1 MVLEKMYHTT
11 RNTLLPSLVRREEHD
26 CGKSL
31 RPKTSST
38 KPLLNTQRPSAC
50 SNHRMSSHSLI
61 TATCRISYR
70 LPTHPSRLTRG
81 RLLDPQSQHQHS
93 RFIPIRPRVRSITTS
108 STHSRVN
115 LSKRRFE
122 ELRLPVGGN
131 GFVTLQVSR
140 GVQDATSDSASS
152 QESRENSILVLLPGG
167 LSPIEGPVV
176 CEAAS
181 NHARSPST
189 KNSTPTS
196 LAKSRTYNS
205 TSTAPSS
212 EPHSS
217 RHEDRDIDGHLTLEE
232 IAARISPATTIINL
246 EYRIGVRSRT
256 AELDHRFPTPIHDV
270 FTAFEYVI
278 DPRSPH
284 NVRGTDTRHSRETVS
299 QEDVVENSSESL
311 TRDSHG
317 SMAGSIEIGDRRPR
331 ICLYSS
337 YVGAALA
344 LSLTLT
350 NPHHIHA
357 VAILN
362 PLVDWVVLDELIEH
376 SKDLQNKSTAI
387 QSSKSKQKQIQ
398 EQASAAKELI
408 KLRTALF
415 RTPSGYFDSFASP
428 VLFLRAPG
436 QDTPTGKTAS
446 SVKVDEVQKELNLGP
461 GLSERLHGFGPYD
474 DDFHAH
480 DGVLEGTFERSSGRL
495 NDSVGLSNH
504 PEATLDVRSPTRSPK
519 QTPTDLSYWTPRAI
533 RPRPTSLVRRRK
545 VLRRWPPTSPS
556 NSSTSDSPIPLLPYT
571 NIFVSPAPLTLSLNK
586 KSAAVDAAV
595 DLHPALAAQA
605 HELKDLLQRACFW
618 GTEAAAS
625 LAQERVNLTQ
635 PSQLSSS
642 SAAAAAA
649 ARGSQSESGNKTD
662 SVKEEILDWMCG
674 KLAEKK

>member
-1 MVLEKMYHTT
+1 MILEKMYHTT
-11 RNTLLPSLVRREEHD
+11 RNTWLPSLVRLEEHD
-26 CGKSL
+26 GGKSL

-38 KPLLNTQRPSAC
+38 KPPLNTQRPRAC

-61 TATCRISYR
+61 TATCRISY
-70 LPTHPSRLTRG
+70 LLQTHSSCLTRG
-81 RLLDPQSQHQHS
+81 LPLDPRSQHQHS

-140 GVQDATSDSASS
+140 GLQDATSDSASS
-152 QESRENSILVLLPGG
+152 QESRENRILVFLPGG
-167 LSPIEGPVV
+167 LS
-176 CEAAS
+176 
-181 NHARSPST
+181 H
-189 KNSTPTS
+189 
-196 LAKSRTYNS
+196 S
-205 TSTAPSS
+205 TSTALSS

-270 FTAFEYVI
+270 FTAFEYII

-284 NVRGTDTRHSRETVS
+284 NVRGTDTRDGRETVS
-299 QEDVVENSSESL
+299 QEDVVDNSNENL
-311 TRDSHG
+311 TRGSHE
-317 SMAGSIEIGDRRPR
+317 SMAGSIEIEDRQPR

-376 SKDLQNKSTAI
+376 SQDLQNKSTTI
-387 QSSKSKQKQIQ
+387 QSSRSKQKQIQ

-446 SVKVDEVQKELNLGP
+446 SVKVDQVQKQLKLELGLG
-461 GLSERLHGFGPYD
+461 ERPHDFGPYD

-495 NDSVGLSNH
+495 NDSVSLSKH
-504 PEATLDVRSPTRSPK
+504 PEATSDTRSPTRSPK
-519 QTPTDLSYWTPRAI
+519 QTPTDLSHWTPKAI

-556 NSSTSDSPIPLLPYT
+556 NSSTNDSPIPLLPYT
-571 NIFVSPAPLTLSLNK
+571 NIFVSPAPLNLSLNK
-586 KSAAVDAAV
+586 RPAAVDAAV

-635 PSQLSSS
+635 PSPSS
-642 SAAAAAA
+642 SAAATATA